1 MFKNMVMY
9 RIAAQWQGD
18 LVAVEQALQQALF
31 SPCSAT
37 QEASDGWVPPRGEAH
52 GALVESIGGQWLLR
66 FHSESKILPASVV
79 QQRVQDKCSAIE
91 RESGRKPGKKEQR
104 DLKEEARLDLLPQAF
119 TKQSSVWVWID
130 PQAHLLVV
138 DASAQTKA
146 DAVVSSLV
154 EHVPGLA
161 LALIDTRTSPQAAMA
176 QWLLTHEAPAEF
188 SIDQSCELKASDD
201 SKAVVRYTRHPLDID
216 EVRTHIAHG
225 KLPTQLAM
233 TWQGRVSFV
242 LTEALQLKKIIFQEP
257 VQSEGQDEGGL
268 DADMAIATGELRLL
282 VPDLL
287 AALDGEGR
295 SLGLEAM
302 ENTTAAPPTAPAKTP
317 PRQGKDTTTTNITTG
332 PGQAPVDT
340 APNDA
345 PF

>member
-1 MFKNMVMY
+1 
-9 RIAAQWQGD
+9 
-18 LVAVEQALQQALF
+18 
-31 SPCSAT
+31 
-37 QEASDGWVPPRGEAH
+37 
-52 GALVESIGGQWLLR
+52 
-66 FHSESKILPASVV
+66 
-79 QQRVQDKCSAIE
+79 
-91 RESGRKPGKKEQR
+91 
-104 DLKEEARLDLLPQAF
+104 
-119 TKQSSVWVWID
+119 
-130 PQAHLLVV
+130 
-138 DASAQTKA
+138 
-146 DAVVSSLV
+146 
-154 EHVPGLA
+154 
-161 LALIDTRTSPQAAMA
+161 MA

-317 PRQGKDTTTTNITTG
+317 PRQGRGNAATTTNNITTG
-332 PGQAPVDT
+332 PDQAPVDT